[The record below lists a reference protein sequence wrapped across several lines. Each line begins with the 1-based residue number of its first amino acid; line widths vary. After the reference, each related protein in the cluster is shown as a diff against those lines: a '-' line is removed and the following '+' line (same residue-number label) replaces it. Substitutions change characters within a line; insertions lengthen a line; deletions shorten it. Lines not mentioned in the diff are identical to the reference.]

1 VAVPGVVVYLTI
13 ANRRDNEHGR
23 ISLRAALGAEGP
35 DTSTEAPDNK
45 EDATALRG
53 LFAGSSLFWTLQ
65 LLPVRH
71 REAMYALYAICRE
84 VDDIVDGDASR
95 SLKEILLSNWR
106 SEIAHLYAGRPQHAV
121 TRGLKSAR
129 TLPDHTLTFRHIGIV
144 SACSLGA
151 AREPVS

>member
-1 VAVPGVVVYLTI
+1 MSTVERLDAPILERPSPSAFT
-13 ANRRDNEHGR
+13 
-23 ISLRAALGAEGP
+23 
-35 DTSTEAPDNK
+35 DTPDNK
-45 EDATALRG
+45 DAAIALRG
-53 LFAGSSLFWTLQ
+53 HAAGSSFFWSMQ
-65 LLPVRH
+65 LLQVRR
-71 REAMYALYAICRE
+71 REAMYALYVFCRE
-84 VDDIVDGDASR
+84 VADISDGEASR
-95 SLKEILLSNWR
+95 SLKQSLLSNWR